1 MPQKK
6 QNIDILENT
15 LRQEGIILDILLLHC
30 PSPKIIKLLKKKQIE
45 NINSTE
51 KGHITRSR
59 IIWATDAYEVEKY
72 KKKAGTT
79 PYGAKEPIQPELV
92 TGKNG
97 LLIQPRASKSKK
109 EQLYRTKDKAE
120 VFTPLDIVKQM
131 NESVDTYTVNE
142 DNWPDEYTWQDYV
155 KELKLE
161 ITCGEGPF
169 IVSRY
174 DPTSQHGEIRPIE
187 QRVGFLDMKLQVVN
201 EYCKDEENWLY
212 WAKEAFKASYGY
224 EWQGDNVLLARE
236 NLLFTFID
244 YYEYQFG
251 KKPDDEL
258 KKLEELKEEFAIIIS
273 WNIFQ
278 MDGLKYVIPM
288 SCNHNTSTITPSE
301 NRIDGYT
308 PEKVEKYEC
317 EGCKYNRPDKHNG
330 KKYVKIMNWETG
342 KPKKFITLLKEPS
355 KKL

>member
-6 QNIDILENT
+6 QNIDIPEND

-30 PSPKIIKLLKKKQIE
+30 PSPKIIKLLKKKEIE
-45 NINSTE
+45 NINSKE
-51 KGHITRSR
+51 QGHITRSR

-79 PYGAKEPIQPELV
+79 PYGAKEPIKPELV

-120 VFTPLDIVKQM
+120 VFTPLEIVKQM
-131 NESVDTYTVNE
+131 NKAVDGSRRITQN
-142 DNWPDEYTWQDYV
+142 TWQDYV

-174 DPTSQHGEIRPIE
+174 EPTSQHRTTIPIAK
-187 QRVGFLDMKLQVVN
+187 RVGFLDMKLQVVN
-201 EYCKDEENWLY
+201 KYCKDEKDWLY

-258 KKLEELKEEFAIIIS
+258 QEEFAIIIS

-288 SCNHNTSTITPSE
+288 SCNHKTITTPGKNTLE
-301 NRIDGYT
+301 GYED
-308 PEKVEKYEC
+308 EKVEKYEC

-342 KPKKFITLLKEPS
+342 KDEKFVDLLEESS